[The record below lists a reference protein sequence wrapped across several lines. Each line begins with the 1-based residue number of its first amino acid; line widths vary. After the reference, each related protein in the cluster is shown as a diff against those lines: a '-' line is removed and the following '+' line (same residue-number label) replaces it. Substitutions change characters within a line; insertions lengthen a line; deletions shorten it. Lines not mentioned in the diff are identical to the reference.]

1 MACRLEVS
9 VSGLLRSGN
18 AGKALPLAVNG
29 DRYRR
34 TVCGRLV
41 DLGLRDGIIRIR
53 HKLAHFRK
61 RRASF
66 LLQNQSFFL
75 AHGRR
80 FRLGGFRSGRVMLR
94 FRDVQRLD
102 FYVVGQVCFLGG
114 IERDGFG
121 DGLRLLPFLFFN
133 KRAYKRNV
141 FSAEDGKALPVL
153 KSHIAQRYFICAEI
167 HAVNDKLPSV
177 NLQLHANGDILLG
190 IGLVDNIIAV
200 GFIWLCKH
208 EAVSMLQQP
217 LCAACPLSKII
228 AGHSGFAHTGN
239 IALQQAAI
247 QSAGG
252 SFCIRAIKK
261 QPFSDA
267 DTDELF
273 GMLCTKRLIC
283 RNIRR
288 KLTTLICN
296 SCEDS
301 RNRFGSVFRIVI
313 ALAGG

>member
-1 MACRLEVS
+1 M
-9 VSGLLRSGN
+9 
-18 AGKALPLAVNG
+18 
-29 DRYRR
+29 
-34 TVCGRLV
+34 
-41 DLGLRDGIIRIR
+41 
-53 HKLAHFRK
+53 
-61 RRASF
+61 
-66 LLQNQSFFL
+66 
-75 AHGRR
+75 
-80 FRLGGFRSGRVMLR
+80 
-94 FRDVQRLD
+94 
-102 FYVVGQVCFLGG
+102 
-114 IERDGFG
+114 
-121 DGLRLLPFLFFN
+121 
-133 KRAYKRNV
+133 

-301 RNRFGSVFRIVI
+301 GNRFGSVFRIVI